1 MRTEVLVASAA
12 ALVAVM
18 SAVGVCYLAMVVR
31 SDRRRLR
38 AIDRR
43 IRRAERL
50 LSKQHRRWGRLQGRV
65 AKALAKSASS
75 SRGGPDPNLSREAHR
90 LALEDAR
97 AIEHLL
103 MDVNELRRDLEALKE
118 DR

>member
-1 MRTEVLVASAA
+1 MRTEVLVASAS
-12 ALVAVM
+12 ALIAVL
-18 SAVGVCYLAMVVR
+18 SAVGVCYLAVLVR
-31 SDRRRLR
+31 RDRRRLR
-38 AIDRR
+38 VIDRR
-43 IRRAERL
+43 IRRTEKL
-50 LSKQHRRWGRLQGRV
+50 LSKQQRRWGRFQGRV
-65 AKALAKSASS
+65 ADALARSASP
-75 SRGGPDPNLSREAHR
+75 SRGGPESNLSREAHR